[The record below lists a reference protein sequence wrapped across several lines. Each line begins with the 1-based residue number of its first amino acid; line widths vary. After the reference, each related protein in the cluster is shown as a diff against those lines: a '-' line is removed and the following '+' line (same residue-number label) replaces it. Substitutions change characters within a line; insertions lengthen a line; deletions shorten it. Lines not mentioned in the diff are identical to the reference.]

1 VTTDDRYDIDLGEY
15 LRGLAHWWWVIVLL
29 AALGAVL
36 GAGLTMAHHKTYL
49 ATSSVY
55 LGQPTDANG
64 NSISALNTDPRAA
77 IQLGTAEDT
86 LARVARQIG
95 RGETAG
101 RLRAGVSV
109 VSPPPAT
116 KAATAPI
123 NIVAIGVH
131 DINPVRAA
139 AAANAIAGVIVD
151 RLGAYNTGKIALLT
165 TQVAADSSRLAI
177 LTARNDAAQRAL
189 DAIAAGGGTAATKAM
204 ASAPYLGVQ
213 QSASDEMQTLLD
225 DRRSATLGLLVA
237 RRVEAPAV
245 LAPAAPPSTPQ
256 ATALTL
262 NTAVGLLVGL
272 VVGLVTAVLLEWRR
286 HEVAAA

>member
-86 LARVARQIG
+86 LARVARKIG

-109 VSPPPAT
+109 VAPPPAT
-116 KAATAPI
+116 KAAGTPLCDHRDAEMNGLKRLPNEHVVLVSQSGTRKGLTMALI
-123 NIVAIGVH
+123 NG
-131 DINPVRAA
+131 
-139 AAANAIAGVIVD
+139 
-151 RLGAYNTGKIALLT
+151 
-165 TQVAADSSRLAI
+165 
-177 LTARNDAAQRAL
+177 
-189 DAIAAGGGTAATKAM
+189 
-204 ASAPYLGVQ
+204 
-213 QSASDEMQTLLD
+213 
-225 DRRSATLGLLVA
+225 
-237 RRVEAPAV
+237 
-245 LAPAAPPSTPQ
+245 
-256 ATALTL
+256 
-262 NTAVGLLVGL
+262 
-272 VVGLVTAVLLEWRR
+272 
-286 HEVAAA
+286 

>member
-1 VTTDDRYDIDLGEY
+1 MTTDDRYDIDLGEY

-29 AALGAVL
+29 AALGAVV
-36 GAGLTMAHHKTYL
+36 GAAVTVTHHKTYL

-55 LGQPTDANG
+55 MGQPTDANA
-64 NSISALNTDPRAA
+64 NSISAVNTDPRAA
-77 IQLGTAEDT
+77 VQLGTAQAT
-86 LARVARQIG
+86 LVQVARQIG

-204 ASAPYLGVQ
+204 ASAPYLSTAPGD
-213 QSASDEMQTLLD
+213 ADEMQTLLS
-225 DRRSATLGLLVA
+225 DRRFATLGLLVA
-237 RRVEAPAV
+237 RGVEAPAV
-245 LAPAAPPSTPQ
+245 LAPAAAPASPEPSG
-256 ATALTL
+256 LSL

-272 VVGLVTAVLLEWRR
+272 VVGLLTAALLEWRR
-286 HEVAAA
+286 RAPVAA